1 MLVLQFDN
9 LNNLNTSVQVGDE
22 VYGVGTLNQFIG
34 SDPQAVV
41 LNTGESH
48 RIGILRR
55 IVESANGTQHFLF
68 VDNSMLGA
76 SPIIPT
82 PDTFIMF
89 SKANQGD
96 SGLVG
101 YYARAKLVNNSV
113 HKAEL
118 FSVGSE
124 VIINSK

>member
-22 VYGVGTLNQFIG
+22 VYGVGTMNQFVG
-34 SDPQAVV
+34 SDPQAIV
-41 LNTGESH
+41 LNTGENH

-55 IVESANGTQHFLF
+55 IVENANGTQHFLF
-68 VDNSMLGA
+68 VDNSMLVN
-76 SPIIPT
+76 PITPT
-82 PDTFIMF
+82 PETFIMF

>member
-1 MLVLQFDN
+1 MLILQFDN

-22 VYGVGTLNQFIG
+22 VYGVGTVNQFVG
-34 SDPQAVV
+34 SDPQAVA

-55 IVESANGTQHFLF
+55 IVENANGTQHFLF
-68 VDNSMLGA
+68 VDNSMFVN
-76 SPIIPT
+76 PIKPT
-82 PDTFIMF
+82 PETFIMF

>member
-1 MLVLQFDN
+1 MLILQFDN

-55 IVESANGTQHFLF
+55 IVESAN
-68 VDNSMLGA
+68 
-76 SPIIPT
+76 
-82 PDTFIMF
+82 
-89 SKANQGD
+89 QGD

-101 YYARAKLVNNSV
+101 YFASAKFINNSP